1 MGKSSRELNKAI
13 KECYPDEFQES
24 YDDYYEMTEEDIK
37 KEECEKIQTIVMN
50 IKSELTKYTQ
60 DNALPLCEYLDY
72 NNINQYIN
80 FILSK

>member
-13 KECYPDEFQES
+13 KECYPDEVQET
-24 YDDYYEMTEEDIK
+24 YDYYETTEEDIK
-37 KEECEKIQTIVMN
+37 KEEGEKIETIVMN
-50 IKSELTKYTQ
+50 IKSELTKYSQ

-72 NNINQYIN
+72 NKIDQYIN